1 MTATKTYKPPQKPT
15 TLMTVGGV
23 VKWRGESFVI
33 ERFAVGEDNQT
44 DAIIK
49 NDRAML
55 CVPVEEL
62 EAVRE

>member
-1 MTATKTYKPPQKPT
+1 MIAKKTYQAPQEPT
-15 TLMTVGGV
+15 TLLTVGGV

-33 ERFAVGEDNQT
+33 ERFAMGEDNQT

-55 CVPVEEL
+55 CVPVEKL

>member
-1 MTATKTYKPPQKPT
+1 MTATKTYKPPQEPT
-15 TLMTVGGV
+15 TLLTPGGV
-23 VKWRGESFVI
+23 ATWHGETFVI
-33 ERFAVGEDNQT
+33 ERFAMGEDNQT

-49 NDRAML
+49 NDRATL